1 MQRLRRFESPINMF
15 LADSAKSD
23 TPVDASCKSH
33 LIDHKRK
40 EIFLVFDGPK
50 AIQNPEKY
58 NDYLRLFQ
66 LN

>member
-15 LADSAKSD
+15 LADNAKSD
-23 TPVDASCKSH
+23 TPVDANCKSW
-33 LIDHKRK
+33 LKKSGR
-40 EIFLVFDGPK
+40 EIHSVFGGPQ